1 MTCVYVHSNVVVQV
15 NVHSLLCKSGSKLDL
30 YQLSENVCRAY
41 TSQQLLCSVH
51 SSAAQPAS
59 PYRGPPGSRGA
70 DARVLFTEE

>member
-1 MTCVYVHSNVVVQV
+1 MHAE
-15 NVHSLLCKSGSKLDL
+15 LLYLLILHFRINTGKYSRVLVGVDSKLDL

-59 PYRGPPGSRGA
+59 P
-70 DARVLFTEE
+70 